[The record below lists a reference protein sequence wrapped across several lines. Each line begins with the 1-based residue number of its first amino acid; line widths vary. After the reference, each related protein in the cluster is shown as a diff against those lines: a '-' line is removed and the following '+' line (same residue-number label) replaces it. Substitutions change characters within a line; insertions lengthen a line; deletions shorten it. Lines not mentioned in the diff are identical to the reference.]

1 MNFLCDNIWSEK
13 FVLYHK
19 TLFPR
24 KTWLNTSIEIEALLS
39 KTCLFKFRWK
49 KSEKKKVKKKR
60 TLLQLSLLSM
70 PEYAW
75 MCVNKQ
81 DPEYT
86 SCLKYTEILN
96 VAKSLT
102 WQGSQMRALYSVL
115 NMPAYALTE
124 LWIYL
129 ARILNM
135 AGFWICKS

>member
-1 MNFLCDNIWSEK
+1 
-13 FVLYHK
+13 
-19 TLFPR
+19 
-24 KTWLNTSIEIEALLS
+24 
-39 KTCLFKFRWK
+39 
-49 KSEKKKVKKKR
+49 
-60 TLLQLSLLSM
+60 M

-129 ARILNM
+129 AKILNM